1 MLSILES
8 RSLYASISYLK
19 SQKAPV
25 ADWLHDC
32 GLPPSLLDQVESRV
46 PSVGWWKLL
55 EFAASKLE
63 NDQLGVDIEA
73 QDRGFSLMNQF
84 GSAIYQNKTLASC
97 WHEVAKL
104 SQTQSSNAALSLS
117 TTEKGLWLLGT
128 GTEQRVENYPQIEQ
142 LVVCNFIRLGRF
154 KLGEGWA
161 PDAIKVINKQNQRLF
176 SKLFPNAD
184 IILSSE
190 TGVFCCRKSGVPSKS
205 ELSNHSLSEL
215 SFSER
220 LYQLL
225 LAFAPHGLPS
235 KRYFLDKLELSD
247 RQLRSRLEQ
256 DKVTYRELV
265 NKAKLEAA
273 KQYLRDSQLKVI
285 DIAHMLGYQNPNHF
299 SRAFRK
305 TEGETP
311 LKFRQKKRPVNRPNF

>member
-1 MLSILES
+1 M
-8 RSLYASISYLK
+8 
-19 SQKAPV
+19 
-25 ADWLHDC
+25 
-32 GLPPSLLDQVESRV
+32 
-46 PSVGWWKLL
+46 L

-63 NDQLGVDIEA
+63 NNQLGVDIEA
-73 QDRGFSLMNQF
+73 QDRGFSLIAQF
-84 GSAIYQNKTLASC
+84 GSAIYQSKTLASC
-97 WHEVAKL
+97 WHEVASL
-104 SQTQSSNAALSLS
+104 SHIQSSNAALSLN
-117 TTEKGLWLLGT
+117 TIEKGLWLLGT

-154 KLGEGWA
+154 KLGEDWT
-161 PDAIKVINKQNQRLF
+161 PDAIKIINKQNQRLF
-176 SKLFPNAD
+176 SKLYPSAD
-184 IILSSE
+184 IILSNQ
-190 TGVFCCRKSGVPSKS
+190 TGVFYFQKSNVLNKT
-205 ELSNHSLSEL
+205 ELSHHSLSEL

-235 KRYFLDKLELSD
+235 KGYILDKLDLSE

-273 KQYLRDSQLKVI
+273 KHYLLSTQLKVI

-305 TEGETP
+305 TEGKNPFEI
-311 LKFRQKKRPVNRPNF
+311 QAKKRFIAD

>member
-154 KLGEGWA
+154 KLGEAGRRM
-161 PDAIKVINKQNQRLF
+161 PLKSST
-176 SKLFPNAD
+176 SKTNG
-184 IILSSE
+184 S
-190 TGVFCCRKSGVPSKS
+190 
-205 ELSNHSLSEL
+205 SLSYFQMQI
-215 SFSER
+215 SFYLAKLASFVAGKVVFQVSLNFPTI
-220 LYQLL
+220 LYLN
-225 LAFAPHGLPS
+225 S
-235 KRYFLDKLELSD
+235 
-247 RQLRSRLEQ
+247 
-256 DKVTYRELV
+256 VLV
-265 NKAKLEAA
+265 NVSISFYWPLHPTGCQAKGT
-273 KQYLRDSQLKVI
+273 S
-285 DIAHMLGYQNPNHF
+285 
-299 SRAFRK
+299 
-305 TEGETP
+305 
-311 LKFRQKKRPVNRPNF
+311 